1 MPQDNRK
8 KNKSTQ
14 HRRVSSTTP
23 LVRREGNR
31 PSTSR
36 ATQRRTFSPTPPLVR
51 RQGNRLVNTT
61 NNKANTRRRNRGNIR
76 SRHSRR

>member
-8 KNKSTQ
+8 KKTTQ
-14 HRRVSSTTP
+14 HGRVSSTTP
-23 LVRREGNR
+23 QVRREGNR

-61 NNKANTRRRNRGNIR
+61 NNKANTRRRNRGNIP